1 MHYAAFSG
9 RTEVATLLVNSG
21 ANADVIDNV
30 SIMKLFTVL
39 HTIHNI
45 FMDTNLSVASPLYKV
60 STICILCELLI

>member
-1 MHYAAFSG
+1 MTSLYYAAFSG

-30 SIMKLFTVL
+30 SIIKLFTVL

-45 FMDTNLSVASPLYKV
+45 IMDTNLNIASLLYKV
-60 STICILCELLI
+60 SSI